1 MRIGHIILEG
11 VEVKEHLTDPS
22 KYGKVGGVGYDLSVK
37 SIKKVVSG
45 FSKLLIEETYIDP
58 DTYIPIEVQIIDDRE
73 VFVLFP
79 GVYSITFDQG
89 CKIPLDIVG
98 FIEQRSSLI
107 RIGAQIPHSPY
118 ERGYEVDQIG
128 AIMIVHNFIQ
138 IERHAR
144 VAQMMMYRSPK
155 AEKAYNGQ
163 WQRDRD
169 VK

>member
-11 VEVKEHLTDPS
+11 HEIREFLTDLR
-22 KYGKVGGVGYDLSVK
+22 KYGKVSGVGYDLSVG
-37 SIKKVVSG
+37 SIKKVISG
-45 FSKLLIEETYIDP
+45 FSKILIEKTYIDP

-73 VFVLFP
+73 MFVLFP

-89 CKIPLDIVG
+89 CKIPLDVVG

-107 RIGAQIPHSPY
+107 RMGAQIPHSPY
-118 ERGYEVDQIG
+118 ERGYEVDQMG

-138 IERHAR
+138 IERHSR
-144 VAQMMMYRSPK
+144 VAQMMMYRVPK
-155 AEKAYNGQ
+155 AEKGYDGQ
-163 WQRDRD
+163 WQKERD